1 MLQPVVTLPPTQINR
16 IGAAGGWTELIIRA
30 TADSKNVF
38 YAGVGDDDPRDKHLL
53 AGTTR
58 SRNAFAWA
66 SYFRK
71 LSDEITLA
79 FEWSNWQFKTR
90 QIIGGVAGPQ
100 GPSGTAN
107 VFNLGLAYQ
116 F

>member
-1 MLQPVVTLPPTQINR
+1 M
-16 IGAAGGWTELIIRA
+16 
-30 TADSKNVF
+30 NVF
-38 YAGVGDDDPRDKHLL
+38 YTGIGDDDPRDEHLL

-66 SYFRK
+66 SYFHRFGDNTTVG
-71 LSDEITLA
+71 L
-79 FEWSNWQFKTR
+79 EWSNWQFKTR
-90 QIIGGVAGPQ
+90 ATIGGVPGPQ

-107 VFNLGLAYQ
+107 VFNLALAYQ